1 MGTRTTTGNGLEF
14 TQTGTASRLTVDQ
27 LEDCHQPGEYRRSD
41 GDVICYA
48 VARINGAV
56 QYRSNGDLITKD
68 GCTVLYVSPEGEAA
82 VRRNFAAAPGEWNRI
97 DAYSFTDPDSAEAKV
112 CDPETF
118 QFIKPV
124 LDAHPYLD

>member
-1 MGTRTTTGNGLEF
+1 MGTQSTIGNGLNF

-27 LEDCHQPGEYRRSD
+27 LEDCYQPRENRRSD
-41 GDVICYA
+41 GEVTCYA

-56 QYRSNGDLITKD
+56 QYRSQGELVTKD
-68 GCTVLYVSPEGEAA
+68 GCTVLYVSPEGKTA
-82 VRRNFAAAPGEWNRI
+82 VRRNFAAAPGEWGVV

-124 LDAHPYLD
+124 LDAHPCLD